1 MQSTTLMCYSVLLVF
16 TTCGGTSSSV
26 STEKGT
32 PIDLLRLP
40 SRMKLNGIRSSQ
52 KTTTM
57 MMKKMRRKNDDVGSS
72 ILAMKSI

>member
-1 MQSTTLMCYSVLLVF
+1 M
-16 TTCGGTSSSV
+16 V

-40 SRMKLNGIRSSQ
+40 SRMKLNGRRSSQ
-52 KTTTM
+52 KTTM
-57 MMKKMRRKNDDVGSS
+57 MMKKMRRRKNDDGESS